1 MNNTPKE
8 IVYNIFSYLDII
20 SKSKFG
26 ITNKF
31 NNKVYK
37 EYVLKRILITQS
49 RNYFGGKSI
58 KSFLYNYN
66 DNINYIKDFPYQL
79 KDNFVEIKLRDC
91 KTFYFLII
99 IYQPIYSKEKTIFDY
114 IREMNCFKIWKITIA
129 E

>member
-1 MNNTPKE
+1 MNNVPRE
-8 IVYNIFSYLDII
+8 IIYNIFSYLDII

-37 EYVLKRILITQS
+37 DYILKKTSITQS
-49 RNYFGGKSI
+49 RNYFGCNVI

-66 DNINYIKDFPYQL
+66 DNVKYIKEFPFQL
-79 KDNFVEIKLRDC
+79 KDRFVEIKLRDC
-91 KTFYFLII
+91 KRFYFLII
-99 IYQPIYSKEKTIFDY
+99 IYQPIYSKEKCIFDY
-114 IREMNCFKIWKITIA
+114 IREMNYFKIWKITTA